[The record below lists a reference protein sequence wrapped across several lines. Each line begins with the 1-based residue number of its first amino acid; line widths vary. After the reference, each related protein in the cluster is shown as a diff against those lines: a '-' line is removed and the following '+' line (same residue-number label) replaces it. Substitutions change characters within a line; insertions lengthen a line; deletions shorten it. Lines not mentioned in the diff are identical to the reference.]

1 MKRKRN
7 LQHLWICFAMFLFLA
22 VPFNVKAET
31 ETTPVSISV
40 KYGQTEAR
48 TILDMINEART
59 DSSYAWYWNKDDTTK
74 TYCENLQPLQYDYD
88 LERAA
93 MQRAAEIAVIYDHR
107 RPDDRDTFT
116 VYGENSVTSYT
127 RMGENIAA
135 GYETAASVNYG
146 WREDDEPYG
155 GQGHRRNMLSDKFN
169 CVGIGHVYYGG
180 TDYWVENFAYR
191 KEVNTTAV
199 SANETEKT
207 LTIPVVT
214 SKITKFD
221 ITFDKEEYSLKTG
234 ESTSFSISNPEIIVG
249 GHWGYSTYIP
259 VTDTPDLT
267 IDDPAVATFSDTG
280 IINGISEGDTT
291 ISASLYGLT
300 SGETAAVK
308 VHDCKNHWDNGK
320 IIVDP
325 TCTETGTKQYTC
337 TICGETRTEEV
348 AASGHD
354 YSTDWTVDKEA
365 GCEVA
370 GSKSHHCTRCDSR
383 KDETEIP
390 AAGHR
395 WDEGVITVKPTCT
408 DKGVKTFICKSC
420 GKTKTEAVEALGHD
434 YSADWTVDKK
444 AGCEVAGS
452 KSHHCTRCDS
462 RKDETEIPAAGHS
475 WDEGVITVKPTCTD
489 EGVKTFTCNSCGKTR
504 TEAVEAL
511 GHKYRSNWSIDVV
524 ATCSTKG
531 SKSHHCTRCDS
542 KIDITEISTT
552 MHSWDKGVVTK
563 PATVK
568 EEGVKTYTC
577 TVCGAERT
585 ETIARLP
592 MPTATPVPTAK
603 PVPSV
608 SVGSKITD
616 KTSGNQYKVTSNR
629 SSSRTVAFTGNKA
642 KTSVVIP
649 STIRIN
655 RVTYK
660 VTAISDNAL
669 KNNRNLKSVVI
680 STNVTKIGKNA
691 FYGCK
696 NLTSVTIRSS
706 RLTLKNVGSNA
717 FKNTS
722 SKVTVRVPKKQKTL
736 YSQILKKRGINKK
749 AKIKYF

>member
-1 MKRKRN
+1 
-7 LQHLWICFAMFLFLA
+7 MFLFLA

-59 DSSYAWYWNKDDTTK
+59 DSNYAWYWNKDDTTK

-199 SANETEKT
+199 SVNETEKT

-221 ITFDKEEYSLKTG
+221 ITFNKEEYSLKTG
-234 ESTSFSISNPEIIVG
+234 ESTSFSISNPEIVVD

-267 IDDPAVATFSDTG
+267 IDDPAVATLSDTG

-300 SGETAAVK
+300 SGKTAAVK

-320 IIVDP
+320 ITTDP

-365 GCEVA
+365 GCEAA

-383 KDETEIP
+383 RDETEIP
-390 AAGHR
+390 AAGHT
-395 WDEGVITVKPTCT
+395 WNDGAITTKPTCT
-408 DKGVKTFICKSC
+408 DDGVKTFTCKSC
-420 GKTKTEAVEALGHD
+420 GKTKTEAVE
-434 YSADWTVDKK
+434 V
-444 AGCEVAGS
+444 
-452 KSHHCTRCDS
+452 
-462 RKDETEIPAAGHS
+462 
-475 WDEGVITVKPTCTD
+475 
-489 EGVKTFTCNSCGKTR
+489 
-504 TEAVEAL
+504 L

-563 PATVK
+563 SATVK

-696 NLTSVTIRSS
+696 NLSSVTIRSS

>member
-48 TILDMINEART
+48 TILDMINEVRT

-74 TYCENLQPLQYDYD
+74 TYCENLQPLQY

-214 SKITKFD
+214 SKITNFD

-234 ESTSFSISNPEIIVG
+234 ESTSFSISNPEIVVD

-267 IDDPAVATFSDTG
+267 IADPAVATFSDTD

-300 SGETAAVK
+300 SGKTAAVK

-320 IIVDP
+320 ITVDP

-365 GCEVA
+365 GCEAA
-370 GSKSHHCTRCDSR
+370 GSKSHHCKRCDSR

-390 AAGHR
+390 AAGQT
-395 WDEGVITVKPTCT
+395 WNDGAITTKPTCT
-408 DKGVKTFICKSC
+408 D
-420 GKTKTEAVEALGHD
+420 D
-434 YSADWTVDKK
+434 
-444 AGCEVAGS
+444 
-452 KSHHCTRCDS
+452 
-462 RKDETEIPAAGHS
+462 
-475 WDEGVITVKPTCTD
+475 
-489 EGVKTFTCNSCGKTR
+489 GVKTFTCKSCGKTR

-511 GHKYRSNWSIDVV
+511 GHKYKSNWSIDVV

-542 KIDITEISTT
+542 KTDITEISTT

-577 TVCGAERT
+577 TVCGTERT
-585 ETIARLP
+585 ETVARLP

-669 KNNRNLKSVVI
+669 KNNRNLKKVVI

-696 NLTSVTIRSS
+696 NLTSVTIRSI

>member
-59 DSSYAWYWNKDDTTK
+59 DNNYAWYWNKDDTTK

-107 RPDDRDTFT
+107 RPDNRDTFT
-116 VYGENSVTSYT
+116 VYGENLVTSYT

-135 GYETAASVNYG
+135 GYETAVSVNYG

-199 SANETEKT
+199 SANDTEKT

-214 SKITKFD
+214 SKITNFD

-234 ESTSFSISNPEIIVG
+234 ESTSFSISNPEIIVD

-259 VTDTPDLT
+259 VTDTPDLI
-267 IDDPAVATFSDTG
+267 IDDPSVATFSDTG

-348 AASGHD
+348 TASGHD
-354 YSTDWTVDKEA
+354 YSADWTVDKEA
-365 GCEVA
+365 GCEAA

-390 AAGHR
+390 AVGHT
-395 WDEGVITVKPTCT
+395 WNDGAITAEPTCT
-408 DKGVKTFICKSC
+408 D
-420 GKTKTEAVEALGHD
+420 D
-434 YSADWTVDKK
+434 
-444 AGCEVAGS
+444 
-452 KSHHCTRCDS
+452 
-462 RKDETEIPAAGHS
+462 
-475 WDEGVITVKPTCTD
+475 
-489 EGVKTFTCNSCGKTR
+489 GVKTFTCKSCGKTR

-511 GHKYRSNWSIDVV
+511 GHKYKSNWSIDVV

-542 KIDITEISTT
+542 KTDITEISTT

-585 ETIARLP
+585 ETVARLP

-669 KNNRNLKSVVI
+669 KNNRNLKKVVI

>member
-59 DSSYAWYWNKDDTTK
+59 DSNYAWYWNKDDTTK

-214 SKITKFD
+214 SKITNFD
-221 ITFDKEEYSLKTG
+221 ITFDKEEYFLKTG
-234 ESTSFSISNPEIIVG
+234 ESTSFSISNPEIVVD
-249 GHWGYSTYIP
+249 GHWGYSIYIP

-267 IDDPAVATFSDTG
+267 IDDPAVATLSDTG

-300 SGETAAVK
+300 SGKTAAVK

-320 IIVDP
+320 ITTDP

-354 YSTDWTVDKEA
+354 YSAEWTVDKKA
-365 GCEVA
+365 GCEAA

-383 KDETEIP
+383 RDETEIP

-408 DKGVKTFICKSC
+408 DKGVKTFTCKSC
-420 GKTKTEAVEALGHD
+420 GKTKTEAVEALGH
-434 YSADWTVDKK
+434 
-444 AGCEVAGS
+444 
-452 KSHHCTRCDS
+452 
-462 RKDETEIPAAGHS
+462 
-475 WDEGVITVKPTCTD
+475 
-489 EGVKTFTCNSCGKTR
+489 
-504 TEAVEAL
+504 
-511 GHKYRSNWSIDVV
+511 KYKSNWSIDVA

-608 SVGSKITD
+608 FVGSKITD

-696 NLTSVTIRSS
+696 NLSSVTIRSS

>member
-59 DSSYAWYWNKDDTTK
+59 DSNYAWYWNKDDTTK

-267 IDDPAVATFSDTG
+267 IDDPAVATLSDTG

-320 IIVDP
+320 IITDP

-348 AASGHD
+348 AALGHDYSTDWTADKEAGCEVAGSKSHHCTRCNSRKDETEIPAVGHTWNDGAITMKPTCTDKGVKTFTCNSCGKTKTEAVEALGHD
-354 YSTDWTVDKEA
+354 YSTDWTVDKKA
-365 GCEVA
+365 GCEAV

-408 DKGVKTFICKSC
+408 DKGVKTFTCK
-420 GKTKTEAVEALGHD
+420 
-434 YSADWTVDKK
+434 
-444 AGCEVAGS
+444 
-452 KSHHCTRCDS
+452 
-462 RKDETEIPAAGHS
+462 
-475 WDEGVITVKPTCTD
+475 
-489 EGVKTFTCNSCGKTR
+489 SCGKTR

-511 GHKYRSNWSIDVV
+511 GHKYKSNWSIDVV

-563 PATVK
+563 SATVK

-696 NLTSVTIRSS
+696 NLSSVTIRSS

>member
-107 RPDDRDTFT
+107 RPDNRDTFT

-199 SANETEKT
+199 SANDTEKT

-214 SKITKFD
+214 SKITNFD

-234 ESTSFSISNPEIIVG
+234 ESTSFSISNPEIIVD

-267 IDDPAVATFSDTG
+267 IDDPAVATLSDTG
-280 IINGISEGDTT
+280 IINGISEGDTI
-291 ISASLYGLT
+291 ISASLYDLT

-320 IIVDP
+320 ITTDP

-365 GCEVA
+365 GCEAA

-390 AAGHR
+390 AAGHT
-395 WDEGVITVKPTCT
+395 WNDGTITAEPTCT
-408 DKGVKTFICKSC
+408 ND
-420 GKTKTEAVEALGHD
+420 
-434 YSADWTVDKK
+434 
-444 AGCEVAGS
+444 
-452 KSHHCTRCDS
+452 
-462 RKDETEIPAAGHS
+462 
-475 WDEGVITVKPTCTD
+475 
-489 EGVKTFTCNSCGKTR
+489 GVKTFTCKRCGKIR

-511 GHKYRSNWSIDVV
+511 GHKYKSNWSIDVV

-568 EEGVKTYTC
+568 EEGVKIYTC

-585 ETIARLP
+585 ETVARLP
-592 MPTATPVPTAK
+592 MPTVTPVPTAK

-669 KNNRNLKSVVI
+669 KNNRKLKKVVI

>member
-1 MKRKRN
+1 
-7 LQHLWICFAMFLFLA
+7 MFLFLA

-59 DSSYAWYWNKDDTTK
+59 DSNYAWYWNKDDTTK

-234 ESTSFSISNPEIIVG
+234 ESTSFSISNPEIVVD
-249 GHWGYSTYIP
+249 GHWGYSIYIP

-267 IDDPAVATFSDTG
+267 IDDPAVATLSDTG

-300 SGETAAVK
+300 SGKTAAVK

-320 IIVDP
+320 ITTDP

-370 GSKSHHCTRCDSR
+370 GSKSHHCKHCGSR

-390 AAGHR
+390 AAGHT
-395 WDEGVITVKPTCT
+395 WNDGAITTKPTCT
-408 DKGVKTFICKSC
+408 DDGVKTFTCKSC
-420 GKTKTEAVEALGHD
+420 GKTK
-434 YSADWTVDKK
+434 
-444 AGCEVAGS
+444 
-452 KSHHCTRCDS
+452 
-462 RKDETEIPAAGHS
+462 
-475 WDEGVITVKPTCTD
+475 
-489 EGVKTFTCNSCGKTR
+489 

-563 PATVK
+563 SATVK

-629 SSSRTVAFTGNKA
+629 SSSRTVVFTGNKA

-696 NLTSVTIRSS
+696 NLSSITIRSS

>member
-191 KEVNTTAV
+191 KEVNSTAV

-320 IIVDP
+320 ITTDP

-365 GCEVA
+365 GCEAV
-370 GSKSHHCTRCDSR
+370 GSKSHHCTRCNSR

-390 AAGHR
+390 AAGHT
-395 WDEGVITVKPTCT
+395 WNDGAITTKPTCT
-408 DKGVKTFICKSC
+408 D
-420 GKTKTEAVEALGHD
+420 D
-434 YSADWTVDKK
+434 
-444 AGCEVAGS
+444 
-452 KSHHCTRCDS
+452 
-462 RKDETEIPAAGHS
+462 
-475 WDEGVITVKPTCTD
+475 
-489 EGVKTFTCNSCGKTR
+489 GVKTFTCKSCGKTR

-511 GHKYRSNWSIDVV
+511 GHKYKSNWSIDVV

-563 PATVK
+563 SATVK

>member
-59 DSSYAWYWNKDDTTK
+59 DSNYAWYWNKDDTTK

-214 SKITKFD
+214 SKITNFD

-234 ESTSFSISNPEIIVG
+234 ESTSFSISNPEIVVD

-267 IDDPAVATFSDTG
+267 IDDPAVATLSDTG

-291 ISASLYGLT
+291 ISASLYGLA
-300 SGETAAVK
+300 SGKTAAVK

-320 IIVDP
+320 ITVDP

-365 GCEVA
+365 GCEAA
-370 GSKSHHCTRCDSR
+370 GSKSHHCKRCDSR

-390 AAGHR
+390 AAGHT
-395 WDEGVITVKPTCT
+395 WNDGAITTKPTCT
-408 DKGVKTFICKSC
+408 D
-420 GKTKTEAVEALGHD
+420 D
-434 YSADWTVDKK
+434 
-444 AGCEVAGS
+444 
-452 KSHHCTRCDS
+452 
-462 RKDETEIPAAGHS
+462 
-475 WDEGVITVKPTCTD
+475 
-489 EGVKTFTCNSCGKTR
+489 GVKTFTCKSCGKTR

-511 GHKYRSNWSIDVV
+511 GHKYKSNWSIDVV

-542 KIDITEISTT
+542 KTDITEISTT

-577 TVCGAERT
+577 TVCGTERT
-585 ETIARLP
+585 ETVARLP

>member
-59 DSSYAWYWNKDDTTK
+59 DSNYAWYWNKDDTTK

-214 SKITKFD
+214 SKITNFD
-221 ITFDKEEYSLKTG
+221 ITFDKEEYFLKTG
-234 ESTSFSISNPEIIVG
+234 ESTSFSISNPEIVVD
-249 GHWGYSTYIP
+249 GHWGYSIYIP

-267 IDDPAVATFSDTG
+267 IDDPAVATLSDTG

-300 SGETAAVK
+300 SGKTAAVK

-320 IIVDP
+320 ITTDP

-365 GCEVA
+365 GCEAV

-383 KDETEIP
+383 RDETEIP
-390 AAGHR
+390 AAGHT
-395 WDEGVITVKPTCT
+395 WNDGAITTKPTCT
-408 DKGVKTFICKSC
+408 DDGVKTFTCKSC
-420 GKTKTEAVEALGHD
+420 GKTK
-434 YSADWTVDKK
+434 
-444 AGCEVAGS
+444 
-452 KSHHCTRCDS
+452 
-462 RKDETEIPAAGHS
+462 
-475 WDEGVITVKPTCTD
+475 
-489 EGVKTFTCNSCGKTR
+489 

-563 PATVK
+563 SATVK

-696 NLTSVTIRSS
+696 NLSSITIRSS

>member
-59 DSSYAWYWNKDDTTK
+59 DSNYAWYWNKDDTTK

-214 SKITKFD
+214 SKITNFD

-234 ESTSFSISNPEIIVG
+234 ESTSFSISNPEIVVD

-267 IDDPAVATFSDTG
+267 IDDPAVATLSDTG

-291 ISASLYGLT
+291 ISASLYGLA
-300 SGETAAVK
+300 SGKTAAVK

-320 IIVDP
+320 ITVDP

-365 GCEVA
+365 GCEAA
-370 GSKSHHCTRCDSR
+370 GSKSHHCKRCDSR

-390 AAGHR
+390 ATGHR
-395 WDEGVITVKPTCT
+395 
-408 DKGVKTFICKSC
+408 
-420 GKTKTEAVEALGHD
+420 
-434 YSADWTVDKK
+434 
-444 AGCEVAGS
+444 
-452 KSHHCTRCDS
+452 
-462 RKDETEIPAAGHS
+462 

-489 EGVKTFTCNSCGKTR
+489 EGVKTFTCKSCGKTR

-511 GHKYRSNWSIDVV
+511 GHKYKSNWSIDVV

-542 KIDITEISTT
+542 KTDITEISTT

-577 TVCGAERT
+577 TVCGTERT
-585 ETIARLP
+585 ETVARLP

-669 KNNRNLKSVVI
+669 KNNRNLKKVVI

>member
-1 MKRKRN
+1 
-7 LQHLWICFAMFLFLA
+7 MFLFLA

-59 DSSYAWYWNKDDTTK
+59 DSNYAWYWNKDDTTK

-199 SANETEKT
+199 SVNETEKT

-221 ITFDKEEYSLKTG
+221 ITFNKEEYSLKTG
-234 ESTSFSISNPEIIVG
+234 ESTSFSISNPEIVVD

-267 IDDPAVATFSDTG
+267 IDDPAVATLSDTG

-300 SGETAAVK
+300 SGKTAAVK

-320 IIVDP
+320 ITTDP

-365 GCEVA
+365 GCEAA

-383 KDETEIP
+383 RDETEIP
-390 AAGHR
+390 AAGHT
-395 WDEGVITVKPTCT
+395 WNDGAITTKPTCT
-408 DKGVKTFICKSC
+408 DDGVKTFTCKSC
-420 GKTKTEAVEALGHD
+420 GKTKTEAVE
-434 YSADWTVDKK
+434 V
-444 AGCEVAGS
+444 
-452 KSHHCTRCDS
+452 
-462 RKDETEIPAAGHS
+462 
-475 WDEGVITVKPTCTD
+475 
-489 EGVKTFTCNSCGKTR
+489 
-504 TEAVEAL
+504 L

-563 PATVK
+563 SATVK

-696 NLTSVTIRSS
+696 NLSSITIRSS

>member
-1 MKRKRN
+1 M
-7 LQHLWICFAMFLFLA
+7 
-22 VPFNVKAET
+22 
-31 ETTPVSISV
+31 
-40 KYGQTEAR
+40 EA
-48 TILDMINEART
+48 L
-59 DSSYAWYWNKDDTTK
+59 
-74 TYCENLQPLQYDYD
+74 
-88 LERAA
+88 
-93 MQRAAEIAVIYDHR
+93 
-107 RPDDRDTFT
+107 
-116 VYGENSVTSYT
+116 
-127 RMGENIAA
+127 
-135 GYETAASVNYG
+135 
-146 WREDDEPYG
+146 
-155 GQGHRRNMLSDKFN
+155 
-169 CVGIGHVYYGG
+169 
-180 TDYWVENFAYR
+180 
-191 KEVNTTAV
+191 
-199 SANETEKT
+199 
-207 LTIPVVT
+207 
-214 SKITKFD
+214 
-221 ITFDKEEYSLKTG
+221 
-234 ESTSFSISNPEIIVG
+234 
-249 GHWGYSTYIP
+249 
-259 VTDTPDLT
+259 
-267 IDDPAVATFSDTG
+267 
-280 IINGISEGDTT
+280 
-291 ISASLYGLT
+291 
-300 SGETAAVK
+300 
-308 VHDCKNHWDNGK
+308 
-320 IIVDP
+320 
-325 TCTETGTKQYTC
+325 
-337 TICGETRTEEV
+337 
-348 AASGHD
+348 GHD
-354 YSTDWTVDKEA
+354 YSAEWTVDKEA
-365 GCEVA
+365 GCEAA

-390 AAGHR
+390 AAGHT
-395 WDEGVITVKPTCT
+395 WNDGAITTKPTCT
-408 DKGVKTFICKSC
+408 D
-420 GKTKTEAVEALGHD
+420 D
-434 YSADWTVDKK
+434 
-444 AGCEVAGS
+444 
-452 KSHHCTRCDS
+452 
-462 RKDETEIPAAGHS
+462 
-475 WDEGVITVKPTCTD
+475 
-489 EGVKTFTCNSCGKTR
+489 GVKTFTCNSCGKTR

-511 GHKYRSNWSIDVV
+511 GHKYKSNWSIDVV

-542 KIDITEISTT
+542 KTDITEISTT

-585 ETIARLP
+585 ETVARLP

-669 KNNRNLKSVVI
+669 KNNRNLKKVVI

>member
-1 MKRKRN
+1 
-7 LQHLWICFAMFLFLA
+7 MFLFLA

-59 DSSYAWYWNKDDTTK
+59 DSNYAWYWNKDDTTK

-234 ESTSFSISNPEIIVG
+234 ESTSFSISNPEIVVD
-249 GHWGYSTYIP
+249 GHWGYSIYIP

-267 IDDPAVATFSDTG
+267 IDDPAVATLSDTG

-300 SGETAAVK
+300 SGKTAAVK

-320 IIVDP
+320 ITTDP

-354 YSTDWTVDKEA
+354 YSAEWTVDKKA
-365 GCEVA
+365 GCEAA

-383 KDETEIP
+383 RDETEIP
-390 AAGHR
+390 AAGHT
-395 WDEGVITVKPTCT
+395 WNDGAITTKPTCT
-408 DKGVKTFICKSC
+408 DDGVKTFTCKSC
-420 GKTKTEAVEALGHD
+420 GKTK
-434 YSADWTVDKK
+434 
-444 AGCEVAGS
+444 
-452 KSHHCTRCDS
+452 
-462 RKDETEIPAAGHS
+462 
-475 WDEGVITVKPTCTD
+475 
-489 EGVKTFTCNSCGKTR
+489 

-563 PATVK
+563 SATVK

-696 NLTSVTIRSS
+696 NLSSVTIRSS

>member
-1 MKRKRN
+1 MKRK

-59 DSSYAWYWNKDDTTK
+59 DSNYAWYWNKDDTTK

-234 ESTSFSISNPEIIVG
+234 ESTSFSISNPEIVVD

-267 IDDPAVATFSDTG
+267 IDDSAVATLSDTG

-300 SGETAAVK
+300 SGKTAAVK

-320 IIVDP
+320 ITVDP

-354 YSTDWTVDKEA
+354 YSTEWTVDKEA
-365 GCEVA
+365 GCEAA
-370 GSKSHHCTRCDSR
+370 GSKSHHCKHCGSR

-390 AAGHR
+390 AAGHT
-395 WDEGVITVKPTCT
+395 WNDGAITTKPTCT
-408 DKGVKTFICKSC
+408 DEGVKTFTCKSC
-420 GKTKTEAVEALGHD
+420 GKTKTEAVEALD
-434 YSADWTVDKK
+434 
-444 AGCEVAGS
+444 
-452 KSHHCTRCDS
+452 
-462 RKDETEIPAAGHS
+462 
-475 WDEGVITVKPTCTD
+475 
-489 EGVKTFTCNSCGKTR
+489 
-504 TEAVEAL
+504 
-511 GHKYRSNWSIDVV
+511 HKYKSNWSIDVV

-563 PATVK
+563 SATVK

-696 NLTSVTIRSS
+696 NLSSITIRSS

>member
-1 MKRKRN
+1 
-7 LQHLWICFAMFLFLA
+7 MFLFLA

-59 DSSYAWYWNKDDTTK
+59 DSNYAWYWNKDDTTK

-146 WREDDEPYG
+146 WREDNEPYG

-221 ITFDKEEYSLKTG
+221 ITFDKEEYFLKTG
-234 ESTSFSISNPEIIVG
+234 ESTSFSISNPEIVVD
-249 GHWGYSTYIP
+249 GHWGYSIYIP

-267 IDDPAVATFSDTG
+267 IDDPAVATLSDTG

-300 SGETAAVK
+300 SGKTAAVK

-320 IIVDP
+320 ITTDP

-365 GCEVA
+365 GCEAV
-370 GSKSHHCTRCDSR
+370 GSKSHHCKHCGSR
-383 KDETEIP
+383 RDETEIP
-390 AAGHR
+390 AAGHT
-395 WDEGVITVKPTCT
+395 WNDGAITTKPTCT
-408 DKGVKTFICKSC
+408 DDGVKTFTCKSC
-420 GKTKTEAVEALGHD
+420 GKTKTEAVEALGH
-434 YSADWTVDKK
+434 
-444 AGCEVAGS
+444 
-452 KSHHCTRCDS
+452 
-462 RKDETEIPAAGHS
+462 
-475 WDEGVITVKPTCTD
+475 
-489 EGVKTFTCNSCGKTR
+489 
-504 TEAVEAL
+504 
-511 GHKYRSNWSIDVV
+511 KYKSNWSIDVV

-563 PATVK
+563 SATVK

-696 NLTSVTIRSS
+696 NLSSITIRSS

>member
-22 VPFNVKAET
+22 VPFNGKAET

-59 DSSYAWYWNKDDTTK
+59 DSNYAWYWNKDDTTK

-107 RPDDRDTFT
+107 RPDNRDTFT
-116 VYGENSVTSYT
+116 VYGENLVTSYT

-135 GYETAASVNYG
+135 GYETAVSVNYG

-199 SANETEKT
+199 SANDTEKT

-234 ESTSFSISNPEIIVG
+234 ESTSFSISNPEIIVD

-259 VTDTPDLT
+259 VTDTPDLI
-267 IDDPAVATFSDTG
+267 IDDPSVATFSDTG

-365 GCEVA
+365 GCEAA

-390 AAGHR
+390 AAGHT
-395 WDEGVITVKPTCT
+395 WNDGAITTKPTCT
-408 DKGVKTFICKSC
+408 D
-420 GKTKTEAVEALGHD
+420 D
-434 YSADWTVDKK
+434 
-444 AGCEVAGS
+444 
-452 KSHHCTRCDS
+452 
-462 RKDETEIPAAGHS
+462 
-475 WDEGVITVKPTCTD
+475 
-489 EGVKTFTCNSCGKTR
+489 GVKTFTCNSCGKTR

-511 GHKYRSNWSIDVV
+511 GHKYKSNWSIDVV

-542 KIDITEISTT
+542 KTDITEISTT

-585 ETIARLP
+585 ETVARLP
-592 MPTATPVPTAK
+592 MPTAIPVPTAK

-669 KNNRNLKSVVI
+669 KNNRNLKKVVI

>member
-59 DSSYAWYWNKDDTTK
+59 DSNYAWYWNKDDTTK

-214 SKITKFD
+214 SKITNFD
-221 ITFDKEEYSLKTG
+221 ITFDKEEYFLKTG
-234 ESTSFSISNPEIIVG
+234 ESTSFSISNPEIVVD
-249 GHWGYSTYIP
+249 GHWGYSIYIP

-267 IDDPAVATFSDTG
+267 IDDPAVATLSDTG

-300 SGETAAVK
+300 SGKTAAVK
-308 VHDCKNHWDNGK
+308 VDDCKNHWDNGK
-320 IIVDP
+320 ITTDP

-365 GCEVA
+365 GCEAV
-370 GSKSHHCTRCDSR
+370 GSKSHHCKHCGSR
-383 KDETEIP
+383 RDETEIP
-390 AAGHR
+390 AAGHT
-395 WDEGVITVKPTCT
+395 WNDGAITT
-408 DKGVKTFICKSC
+408 
-420 GKTKTEAVEALGHD
+420 
-434 YSADWTVDKK
+434 
-444 AGCEVAGS
+444 
-452 KSHHCTRCDS
+452 
-462 RKDETEIPAAGHS
+462 
-475 WDEGVITVKPTCTD
+475 KPTCTD
-489 EGVKTFTCNSCGKTR
+489 EGVKTFTCKSCGKTR

-563 PATVK
+563 SATVK

-696 NLTSVTIRSS
+696 NLSSITIRSS

-717 FKNTS
+717 FKNTN

>member
-1 MKRKRN
+1 
-7 LQHLWICFAMFLFLA
+7 MFLFLA

-59 DSSYAWYWNKDDTTK
+59 DSNYAWYWNKDDTTK

-234 ESTSFSISNPEIIVG
+234 ESTSFSISNPEIVVD
-249 GHWGYSTYIP
+249 GHWGYSIYIP

-267 IDDPAVATFSDTG
+267 IDDPAVATLSDTG

-300 SGETAAVK
+300 SGKTAAVK

-320 IIVDP
+320 ITTDP

-370 GSKSHHCTRCDSR
+370 GSKSHHCKHCGSR

-390 AAGHR
+390 AAGHT
-395 WDEGVITVKPTCT
+395 WNDGAITTKPTCT
-408 DKGVKTFICKSC
+408 DDGVKTFTCKSC
-420 GKTKTEAVEALGHD
+420 GKTK
-434 YSADWTVDKK
+434 
-444 AGCEVAGS
+444 
-452 KSHHCTRCDS
+452 
-462 RKDETEIPAAGHS
+462 
-475 WDEGVITVKPTCTD
+475 
-489 EGVKTFTCNSCGKTR
+489 

-563 PATVK
+563 SATVK

-669 KNNRNLKSVVI
+669 KNNRNLKKVVI

>member
-59 DSSYAWYWNKDDTTK
+59 DSNYAWYWNKDDTTK

-214 SKITKFD
+214 SKITNFD

-234 ESTSFSISNPEIIVG
+234 ESTSFSISNPEIVVD

-267 IDDPAVATFSDTG
+267 IDDPAVATLSDTG

-300 SGETAAVK
+300 SGKTAAVK

-320 IIVDP
+320 ITVDP

-354 YSTDWTVDKEA
+354 YSTEWTVDKEA
-365 GCEVA
+365 GCEAA

-383 KDETEIP
+383 RDETEIP
-390 AAGHR
+390 AAGHT
-395 WDEGVITVKPTCT
+395 WNDGAITTKPTCT
-408 DKGVKTFICKSC
+408 DDGVKTFTCKSC
-420 GKTKTEAVEALGHD
+420 GKTRTEAVEALGHD
-434 YSADWTVDKK
+434 YSADWTVDKE
-444 AGCEVAGS
+444 AGCETAGS
-452 KSHHCTRCDS
+452 KSHHCARCNS
-462 RKDETEIPAAGHS
+462 RKDETEIPAAGHT
-475 WDEGVITVKPTCTD
+475 WNDGAITTKPTCTD
-489 EGVKTFTCNSCGKTR
+489 EGVKTFTCKSCGKTR

-511 GHKYRSNWSIDVV
+511 GHKYKSNWSIDVV

-608 SVGSKITD
+608 SVGAKITD

-669 KNNRNLKSVVI
+669 KNNRNLKKVVI

>member
-59 DSSYAWYWNKDDTTK
+59 DSNYAWYWNKDDTTK

-199 SANETEKT
+199 SANDTEKT

-234 ESTSFSISNPEIIVG
+234 ESTSFSISNPEIIVD

-267 IDDPAVATFSDTG
+267 IADPAVATFSDTG

-300 SGETAAVK
+300 SGEIAAVK

-320 IIVDP
+320 ITADP

-365 GCEVA
+365 G
-370 GSKSHHCTRCDSR
+370 
-383 KDETEIP
+383 
-390 AAGHR
+390 
-395 WDEGVITVKPTCT
+395 
-408 DKGVKTFICKSC
+408 
-420 GKTKTEAVEALGHD
+420 
-434 YSADWTVDKK
+434 
-444 AGCEVAGS
+444 
-452 KSHHCTRCDS
+452 
-462 RKDETEIPAAGHS
+462 
-475 WDEGVITVKPTCTD
+475 
-489 EGVKTFTCNSCGKTR
+489 
-504 TEAVEAL
+504 
-511 GHKYRSNWSIDVV
+511 
-524 ATCSTKG
+524 
-531 SKSHHCTRCDS
+531 
-542 KIDITEISTT
+542 
-552 MHSWDKGVVTK
+552 
-563 PATVK
+563 
-568 EEGVKTYTC
+568 
-577 TVCGAERT
+577 
-585 ETIARLP
+585 
-592 MPTATPVPTAK
+592 
-603 PVPSV
+603 
-608 SVGSKITD
+608 
-616 KTSGNQYKVTSNR
+616 
-629 SSSRTVAFTGNKA
+629 
-642 KTSVVIP
+642 
-649 STIRIN
+649 
-655 RVTYK
+655 
-660 VTAISDNAL
+660 
-669 KNNRNLKSVVI
+669 
-680 STNVTKIGKNA
+680 
-691 FYGCK
+691 
-696 NLTSVTIRSS
+696 
-706 RLTLKNVGSNA
+706 
-717 FKNTS
+717 
-722 SKVTVRVPKKQKTL
+722 
-736 YSQILKKRGINKK
+736 
-749 AKIKYF
+749 

>member
-107 RPDDRDTFT
+107 RPDNRDTFT
-116 VYGENSVTSYT
+116 VYGENLVTSYT

-135 GYETAASVNYG
+135 GYETAVSVNYG

-199 SANETEKT
+199 SANDTEKT

-214 SKITKFD
+214 SKITNFD

-234 ESTSFSISNPEIIVG
+234 ESTSFSISNPEIIVD

-259 VTDTPDLT
+259 VTDTPDLI
-267 IDDPAVATFSDTG
+267 IDDPSVATFSDTG

-348 AASGHD
+348 TASGHD
-354 YSTDWTVDKEA
+354 YSADWTVDKEA
-365 GCEVA
+365 GCEAA

-390 AAGHR
+390 AAGHT
-395 WDEGVITVKPTCT
+395 WNDGAITTKPTCT
-408 DKGVKTFICKSC
+408 D
-420 GKTKTEAVEALGHD
+420 D
-434 YSADWTVDKK
+434 
-444 AGCEVAGS
+444 
-452 KSHHCTRCDS
+452 
-462 RKDETEIPAAGHS
+462 
-475 WDEGVITVKPTCTD
+475 
-489 EGVKTFTCNSCGKTR
+489 GVKTFTCKSCGKTR

-511 GHKYRSNWSIDVV
+511 GHKYKSNWSIDVV

-542 KIDITEISTT
+542 KTDITEISTT

-585 ETIARLP
+585 ETVARLP

-669 KNNRNLKSVVI
+669 KNNRNLKKVVI

>member
-1 MKRKRN
+1 
-7 LQHLWICFAMFLFLA
+7 MFLFLA

-59 DSSYAWYWNKDDTTK
+59 DSNYAWYWNKDDTTK

-234 ESTSFSISNPEIIVG
+234 ESTSFSISNPEIVVD
-249 GHWGYSTYIP
+249 GHWGYSIYIP

-267 IDDPAVATFSDTG
+267 IDDPAVATLSDTG

-300 SGETAAVK
+300 SGKTAAVK

-320 IIVDP
+320 ITTDP

-354 YSTDWTVDKEA
+354 YSAEWTVDKKA
-365 GCEVA
+365 GCEAA

-383 KDETEIP
+383 RDETEIP
-390 AAGHR
+390 AAGHT
-395 WDEGVITVKPTCT
+395 WNDGAITTKPTCT
-408 DKGVKTFICKSC
+408 DDGVKTFTCKSC
-420 GKTKTEAVEALGHD
+420 GKTKTEAVE
-434 YSADWTVDKK
+434 V
-444 AGCEVAGS
+444 
-452 KSHHCTRCDS
+452 
-462 RKDETEIPAAGHS
+462 
-475 WDEGVITVKPTCTD
+475 
-489 EGVKTFTCNSCGKTR
+489 
-504 TEAVEAL
+504 L

-563 PATVK
+563 SATVK

-696 NLTSVTIRSS
+696 NLSSVTIRSS

>member
-59 DSSYAWYWNKDDTTK
+59 DSNYAWYWNKDDTTK

-93 MQRAAEIAVIYDHR
+93 MQRAAEIAVIYAHR

-135 GYETAASVNYG
+135 GYETAVSVNYG
-146 WREDDEPYG
+146 WREDEESYG

-199 SANETEKT
+199 SANDTEKT

-259 VTDTPDLT
+259 VTDTPDLI
-267 IDDPAVATFSDTG
+267 IDDPSVATFSDTG

-354 YSTDWTVDKEA
+354 YNTDWTVDKEA
-365 GCEVA
+365 GCEAA

-390 AAGHR
+390 AAGHT
-395 WDEGVITVKPTCT
+395 WNDGAITTKPTCT
-408 DKGVKTFICKSC
+408 D
-420 GKTKTEAVEALGHD
+420 D
-434 YSADWTVDKK
+434 
-444 AGCEVAGS
+444 
-452 KSHHCTRCDS
+452 
-462 RKDETEIPAAGHS
+462 
-475 WDEGVITVKPTCTD
+475 
-489 EGVKTFTCNSCGKTR
+489 GVKTFTCKSCGKTR

-511 GHKYRSNWSIDVV
+511 GHKYKSNWSIDVV

-542 KIDITEISTT
+542 KTDITEISTT

-585 ETIARLP
+585 ETVARLP
-592 MPTATPVPTAK
+592 MPTAIPVPTAK

-669 KNNRNLKSVVI
+669 KNNRNLKKVVI

>member
-199 SANETEKT
+199 SANEAEKT

-390 AAGHR
+390 ASGHT
-395 WDEGVITVKPTCT
+395 WNDGAITM
-408 DKGVKTFICKSC
+408 
-420 GKTKTEAVEALGHD
+420 
-434 YSADWTVDKK
+434 
-444 AGCEVAGS
+444 
-452 KSHHCTRCDS
+452 
-462 RKDETEIPAAGHS
+462 
-475 WDEGVITVKPTCTD
+475 KPTCTD

>member
-59 DSSYAWYWNKDDTTK
+59 DSNYAWYWNKDDTTK

-93 MQRAAEIAVIYDHR
+93 MQRAAEIAVIYAHR

-135 GYETAASVNYG
+135 GYETAVSVNYG
-146 WREDDEPYG
+146 WREDEESYG

-199 SANETEKT
+199 SANDTEKT

-259 VTDTPDLT
+259 VTDTPDLI
-267 IDDPAVATFSDTG
+267 IDDPSVATFSDTG

-365 GCEVA
+365 GCEAA

-390 AAGHR
+390 AAGHT
-395 WDEGVITVKPTCT
+395 WNDGAITTKPTCT
-408 DKGVKTFICKSC
+408 DDGVK
-420 GKTKTEAVEALGHD
+420 A
-434 YSADWTVDKK
+434 
-444 AGCEVAGS
+444 
-452 KSHHCTRCDS
+452 
-462 RKDETEIPAAGHS
+462 
-475 WDEGVITVKPTCTD
+475 
-489 EGVKTFTCNSCGKTR
+489 FTCNSCGKTR

-511 GHKYRSNWSIDVV
+511 GHKYKSNWSIDVV

-542 KIDITEISTT
+542 KTDITEISTT

-585 ETIARLP
+585 ETVARLP
-592 MPTATPVPTAK
+592 MPTAIPVPTAK

-669 KNNRNLKSVVI
+669 KNNRNLKKVVI

>member
-1 MKRKRN
+1 MKRK

-59 DSSYAWYWNKDDTTK
+59 DSNYAWYWNKDDTTK

-234 ESTSFSISNPEIIVG
+234 ESTSFSISNPEIVVD
-249 GHWGYSTYIP
+249 GHWGYSIYIP

-267 IDDPAVATFSDTG
+267 IDDPAVATLSDTG

-300 SGETAAVK
+300 SGKTAAVK

-320 IIVDP
+320 ITTDP

-354 YSTDWTVDKEA
+354 YSAEWTVDKKA
-365 GCEVA
+365 GCEAA

-383 KDETEIP
+383 RDETEIP

-408 DKGVKTFICKSC
+408 DKGVKTFTCKSC
-420 GKTKTEAVEALGHD
+420 GKTKTEAVEALGH
-434 YSADWTVDKK
+434 
-444 AGCEVAGS
+444 
-452 KSHHCTRCDS
+452 
-462 RKDETEIPAAGHS
+462 
-475 WDEGVITVKPTCTD
+475 
-489 EGVKTFTCNSCGKTR
+489 
-504 TEAVEAL
+504 
-511 GHKYRSNWSIDVV
+511 KYKSNWSIDVA

-649 STIRIN
+649 STIRIKN
-655 RVTYK
+655 RKKCILWLQKPYFRYHQIQPTY
-660 VTAISDNAL
+660 
-669 KNNRNLKSVVI
+669 
-680 STNVTKIGKNA
+680 
-691 FYGCK
+691 
-696 NLTSVTIRSS
+696 
-706 RLTLKNVGSNA
+706 
-717 FKNTS
+717 FKE
-722 SKVTVRVPKKQKTL
+722 RWQ
-736 YSQILKKRGINKK
+736 
-749 AKIKYF
+749 